1 MVLKIVSPA
10 IKTPLS
16 FLKNAKGT
24 LIFWVEFLR
33 KINSSADKTL
43 KIFEN
48 GYHELQHDEEV
59 DELKKTVVD
68 WCLQRIPKAKPFG
81 NLEN

>member
-1 MVLKIVSPA
+1 MQKVLLFSGLI
-10 IKTPLS
+10 
-16 FLKNAKGT
+16 LKKNK
-24 LIFWVEFLR
+24 F
-33 KINSSADKTL
+33 SADKTL

-59 DELKKTVVD
+59 DQLKQTVVD
-68 WCLQRIPKAKPFG
+68 WCLQRVPKAKPFG